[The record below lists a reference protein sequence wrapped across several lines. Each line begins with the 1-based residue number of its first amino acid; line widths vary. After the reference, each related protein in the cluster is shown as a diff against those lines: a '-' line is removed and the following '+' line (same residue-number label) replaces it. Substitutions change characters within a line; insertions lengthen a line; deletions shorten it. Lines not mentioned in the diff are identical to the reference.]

1 MSGQFVSAKYL
12 PYFAEKENG
21 IWLRICAGVDP
32 RAERSPPACRH
43 GGVLEWRRE
52 TSLWRSCPG
61 RTSSAPRSEANA
73 GAAPGGRACDERHR
87 PAGAELGKAQGRH
100 RGDWI
105 CLCRGPAG
113 ALMGGY
119 CPPASR
125 LGGAGRAEEYPP
137 AAGVEGRPDHAAH
150 GCRPLRHSKIRV
162 SCSKCPRRLPG
173 QIQIQ
178 VFVLLCGVL
187 PRQVLIHI
195 PLHHLV
201 PAPAVFKIKRLGS
214 VNGIQ

>member
-61 RTSSAPRSEANA
+61 RTSSAPRSEADA

-87 PAGAELGKAQGRH
+87 PAGAELRKAQGRH

-113 ALMGGY
+113 ALMEDIVL
-119 CPPASR
+119 R
-125 LGGAGRAEEYPP
+125 LLGWVAQAEQ
-137 AAGVEGRPDHAAH
+137 
-150 GCRPLRHSKIRV
+150 KNIR
-162 SCSKCPRRLPG
+162 RRQAWRDG
-173 QIQIQ
+173 QIT
-178 VFVLLCGVL
+178 LSTAADLCG
-187 PRQVLIHI
+187 I
-195 PLHHLV
+195 PKSAFPVQNAPGFYLV
-201 PAPAVFKIKRLGS
+201 KSRYKSLYCFAEFSQDRSLSMSRCTISSQHQRFSK
-214 VNGIQ
+214 